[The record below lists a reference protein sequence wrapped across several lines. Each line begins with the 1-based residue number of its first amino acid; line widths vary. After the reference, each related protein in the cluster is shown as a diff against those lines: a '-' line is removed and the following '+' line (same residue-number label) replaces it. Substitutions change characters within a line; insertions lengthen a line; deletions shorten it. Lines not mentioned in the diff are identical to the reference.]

1 MRSSILRRFPD
12 GNWDV
17 ITSLSGEPLHRIH
30 MVQVIGSEVILIGE
44 ERVYRWHGIGGAWS
58 VRVADYTDYFQGR
71 RLPVS
76 ASFTWERSLNEF
88 LSRRSPL
95 DSRRDLLVFN
105 RGYVENPREA
115 SGVHIL
121 SSSEVKKTFFLPQP
135 TITDLKRHR
144 PLIVKDY
151 IRFWEG
157 TGLGALQNGIG
168 PYVFDQ
174 GKLWFGISFYG
185 GEGWTGIGGVGS
197 FDPNTGRWTIDY
209 HPLLTR
215 SSVTA
220 LHSDGDVLWLGT
232 LHSGERAST
241 PSSGLVRYNR
251 RTRRAVSYLP
261 KNSNICSWWI
271 TAVRRIGN
279 EIWLGVGENG
289 ISVLNLRSGA
299 WSNYA
304 VFPNSAPASRIRSL
318 ASKCTGV
325 RVAPQEN

>member
-197 FDPNTGRWTIDY
+197 SFELARRL
-209 HPLLTR
+209 HREETR
-215 SSVTA
+215 A
-220 LHSDGDVLWLGT
+220 F
-232 LHSGERAST
+232 R
-241 PSSGLVRYNR
+241 
-251 RTRRAVSYLP
+251 
-261 KNSNICSWWI
+261 
-271 TAVRRIGN
+271 
-279 EIWLGVGENG
+279 
-289 ISVLNLRSGA
+289 
-299 WSNYA
+299 
-304 VFPNSAPASRIRSL
+304 
-318 ASKCTGV
+318 
-325 RVAPQEN
+325 